1 MVFRNQS
8 TTKHYFMKH
17 FHRLVLVLLM
27 LCLGH
32 TAHAQFL
39 KRLKEKAT
47 NAATRTIER
56 KVENK
61 AAETTDKAIDSLFT
75 GEKGTKRETE
85 TVNEIESE
93 STESETMDDMQTFPT
108 DTETVPISNELYEF
122 HIEVDM
128 EMTTT
133 EGELFPITYLLNENS
148 NYFGMKADLDAYSG
162 GDVQG
167 SSVIVMDGEN
177 VRVFVDSPMMKMQM
191 NQSMGNQQGNQ
202 IPKMDDFDFTQ
213 PTKTGNTKTILGYI
227 CDEYTLEADGNQIT
241 FWCAPEVSLPN
252 WTFGSAEVMEQTG
265 VLGFVMEFSATQ
277 KEGTTTGVVTNI
289 NQDASL
295 TINPKEYKK
304 MF

>member
-1 MVFRNQS
+1 MS
-8 TTKHYFMKH
+8 H
-17 FHRLVLVLLM
+17 FYRPLLVLLM

-32 TAHAQFL
+32 TTHAQFF
-39 KRLKEKAT
+39 KRLKKKAE
-47 NAATRTIER
+47 NAAARTIER

-61 AAETTDKAIDSLFT
+61 TAETTDKAIDSLFT
-75 GEKGTKRETE
+75 GDKGNKKEREASAE
-85 TVNEIESE
+85 VEGE
-93 STESETMDDMQTFPT
+93 STVSERMDGMQTFPT
-108 DTETVPISNELYEF
+108 DTETVPPSNEVYEF

-133 EGELFPITYLLNENS
+133 EGEVFPITYLMNENS
-148 NYFGMKADLDAYSG
+148 NYFGMKANLDAYSG

-191 NQSMGNQQGNQ
+191 NQSIADQKGNQ
-202 IPKMDDFDFTQ
+202 IPQMDDFDFTK
-213 PTKTGNTKTILGYI
+213 PTKTGNTKTILGYT

-241 FWCAPEVSLPN
+241 FWAAPDVTVPN

-265 VLGFVMEFSATQ
+265 VFGFVMEFTAIQ